1 MNKLL
6 LIMTLLLATEA
17 AQYGGSDLYG
27 WASLLLV
34 PISSAITWYVTWRTT
49 KNKRHNDAIQ
59 TLQATVNSVLEE
71 NAKLYKE
78 ITANRAEIAAVRQ
91 ENAGLKAQLDQVL
104 SENERYNKEIAGLR
118 SEIKRITKQ

>member
-6 LIMTLLLATEA
+6 LILTLLLATEA